1 MISHAALT
9 RRTLLRRSAAGLL
22 VAGTPGF
29 AWAQAAGAG
38 TTRIRCAHT
47 APLTHG
53 WHLWCAQFK
62 TAVEQR
68 SKGAIQVQIFPNAQM
83 GNEQD
88 IAQAVRMG
96 SLEMGAVGV
105 ALMNWVPD
113 FSVTD
118 APFLFQTR
126 KQSYSA
132 LDGALGAELK
142 QQALAKGFRV
152 IGWNDLGSRC
162 MTNSKHPINNAH
174 DLSDLKM
181 RVPDSKSYNAMMQAM
196 GASVVAVD
204 LSELYL
210 ALSQGVADGQETP
223 PSVVRSNKYYEV
235 QKYISKTDHV
245 LTNATSIINPAF
257 FDGLP
262 KDRQEWV
269 LAAGDDATAWLRE
282 ATLKAEADSYEFLKT
297 QGMQVNLTPETATF
311 RAACSGVIAKFPDL
325 FPPDLVKLAQSA
337 AA

>member
-1 MISHAALT
+1 
-9 RRTLLRRSAAGLL
+9 
-22 VAGTPGF
+22 
-29 AWAQAAGAG
+29 
-38 TTRIRCAHT
+38 
-47 APLTHG
+47 
-53 WHLWCAQFK
+53 
-62 TAVEQR
+62 
-68 SKGAIQVQIFPNAQM
+68 
-83 GNEQD
+83 
-88 IAQAVRMG
+88 
-96 SLEMGAVGV
+96 
-105 ALMNWVPD
+105 
-113 FSVTD
+113 VTD

-126 KQSYSA
+126 KQSYVA
-132 LDGALGAELK
+132 LDGALGNELK
-142 QQALAKGFRV
+142 RRALAKGFRV

-162 MTNSKHPINNAH
+162 MTNSKHPINTAH
-174 DLSDLKM
+174 DLGDLKM

-262 KDRQEWV
+262 KERQDWV
-269 LAAGDDATAWLRE
+269 IAAGDDATQWLRE
-282 ATLKAEADSYEFLKT
+282 TTLKAEADSYEFLKT
-297 QGMQVNLTPETATF
+297 QGMQVNLTPDTASF
-311 RAACSGVIAKFPDL
+311 RAACGGVIAKFPDL

>member
-1 MISHAALT
+1 MNSEASIT
-9 RRTLLRRSAAGLL
+9 RRTLLRRTAAGLL
-22 VAGTPGF
+22 VAGVPGS
-29 AWAQAAGAG
+29 AWAQAAG
-38 TTRIRCAHT
+38 TTRIRYAHN
-47 APLTHG
+47 APTTHG
-53 WHLWCAQFK
+53 WHLWGVQFK
-62 TAVEQR
+62 AAVEQR
-68 SKGAIQVQIFPNAQM
+68 SAGKIQVQIFPNAQM

-88 IAQAVRMG
+88 IAQAVRLG

-132 LDGALGAELK
+132 LDGALGNELK
-142 QQALAKGFRV
+142 RRALDKGFRV
-152 IGWNDLGSRC
+152 VGWHDLGSRC
-162 MTNSKHPINNAH
+162 MTNSKHPINAAH
-174 DLSDLKM
+174 DLGELKM

-223 PSVVRSNKYYEV
+223 PTVVQSNKYYEV
-235 QKYISKTDHV
+235 QKFISKTDHV
-245 LTNATSIINPAF
+245 LTNATAILNPGF
-257 FDGLP
+257 FDKLP
-262 KDRQEWV
+262 KDQQDMV
-269 LAAGDDATAWLRE
+269 LAASDDATKWLRE
-282 ATLKAEADSYEFLKT
+282 ATLKSEADAYGFLKDK
-297 QGMQVNLTPETATF
+297 GMQVNLTPDIPSF
-311 RAACSGVIAKFPDL
+311 RAATSGVIAKFPDL